1 MLAIHKFNKMAHEM
15 QMRWRLECRSATKK
29 VSVMK
34 RLIQIVLISAI
45 IIPSCGGG
53 GNSGLKNAD
62 PRVDS
67 LLRVMTLE
75 EKIGQM
81 VLFTSDW
88 DITGP
93 TIKEG
98 YLDDIRNGRCGN
110 VFNAYTT
117 SYIRELQR
125 VAVEESRLGIPLLF
139 GYDVVHGHKTIFPVP
154 LAESCSWDL
163 DLMRR
168 TAAASAAEAAA
179 SGLNWTFA
187 PMVDI
192 SVDPRWGRVCEGA
205 GEDPYLGSLI
215 ADARVKGFQ
224 GNDLSDPLTVL
235 ACVKHFAAYG
245 APLAGRDYNT
255 VDMSERQFRE
265 FYLPPY
271 KAGVEAGALSV
282 MTAFNEYDGVPAT
295 GNAYLIKN
303 VLKKQWGFQGFVV
316 TDYTSIN
323 EMVHHG
329 YAASEAEAGVKAVNA
344 GVDMDLQGAVYF
356 NYMRGL
362 VSAGFVSM
370 RTIDHAV
377 ARILNVKAKLGLF
390 DDPYRYCDPAR
401 EAQVVASPQMMAL
414 SREAARKS
422 MVLLKNDD
430 CLPFDRG
437 DRIAVIGELATSKR
451 DLLGSW
457 KAAGEWDGIRS
468 IFEAVCEYNGA
479 ANVIYAEGCKKMG
492 TDRSGFS
499 EAMSVVDKADKV
511 LMVIGEDWDW
521 SGEAASRTDISVP
534 GVQSELLSMIAATGK
549 PVAVVLLNG
558 RPLVL
563 EKESAD
569 ADALLEAW
577 YPGSM
582 GADAVVDILFGQY
595 NPSGKLT
602 MTFPRSVGQVPIFYY
617 EKNTGRPIY
626 LPSEKYKSKYL
637 DSPNDPLYSF
647 GYGLSYTTFRYSD
660 LSISSP
666 KMKKGKSIEVAV
678 TVTNTGPVTGEET
691 VQLYIRDLVGS
702 VTRPV
707 KLLKGFQKVTIPPGE
722 SRKVSFT
729 IDDSM
734 LAFWRHDMTFGV
746 EEGDFYV
753 MVGGSS
759 SDLLQAS
766 FVLVP

>member
-1 MLAIHKFNKMAHEM
+1 MSL
-15 QMRWRLECRSATKK
+15 CDKK

-53 GNSGLKNAD
+53 GNSGLKDVD
-62 PRVDS
+62 PKVDS
-67 LLRVMTLE
+67 LLRIMTLD

-88 DITGP
+88 DVTGP

-98 YLDDIRNGRCGN
+98 YLDDIRSGRCGN
-110 VFNAYTT
+110 IFNAYTT
-117 SYIRELQR
+117 DYIREIQR

-168 TAAASAAEAAA
+168 TASASAAEAAA

-205 GEDPYLGSLI
+205 GEDPFLASLI

-224 GNDLSDPLTVL
+224 GDDLSDPLTVL

-271 KAGVEAGALSV
+271 KAGVDAGALSV
-282 MTAFNEYDGVPAT
+282 MTSFNEYDGVPST
-295 GNAYLIKN
+295 GNAYLIRTL
-303 VLKKQWGFQGFVV
+303 LKKDWGFQGFVV

-329 YAASEAEAGVKAVNA
+329 YAVSEADAAVKAVNA
-344 GVDMDLQGAVYF
+344 GVDMDLQGEVYF
-356 NYMRGL
+356 NYLKGL
-362 VSAGFVSM
+362 VGAGFVSM

-377 ARILNVKAKLGLF
+377 ARILNVKAELGLF
-390 DDPYRYCDPAR
+390 DDPYRYCDSAR
-401 EAQVVASPQMMAL
+401 EADVVENQKIRSL

-422 MVLLKNDD
+422 MVLLKNDGT
-430 CLPFDRG
+430 LPFDRG
-437 DRIAVIGELATSKR
+437 DRIAVIGELAASKR

-457 KAAGEWDGIRS
+457 KAAGEWDQMKS
-468 IFEAVCEYNGA
+468 ILDAVREYNGT
-479 ANVIYAEGCKKMG
+479 ANVFYAEGCKKMG
-492 TDRSGFS
+492 TDRSGFGAAL
-499 EAMSVVDKADKV
+499 EAVAQADKV

-563 EKESAD
+563 EKENVD

-577 YPGSM
+577 YPGTM
-582 GADAVVDILFGQY
+582 GADAVTDILFGQY

-602 MTFPRSVGQVPIFYY
+602 MTFPRSVGQIPIFYY

-626 LPSEKYKSKYL
+626 LPSEKYKSRYL
-637 DSPNDPLYSF
+637 DSPNDPLYPF
-647 GYGLSYTTFRYSD
+647 GYGLSYTTFSYSD
-660 LSISSP
+660 LSLSSP
-666 KMKKGKSIEVAV
+666 KVKKGKTIEATV
-678 TVTNTGPVTGEET
+678 TVTNTGKVTGEET

-707 KLLKGFQKVTIPPGE
+707 KLLKAFQKVAIPPGE
-722 SRKVSFT
+722 SRKITFT
-729 IDDSM
+729 IDNDM
-734 LAFWRHDMTFGV
+734 LSFWRQDMTFGV
-746 EEGDFYV
+746 EEGDFKV

-759 SDLLQAS
+759 ADLLQAS
-766 FVLVP
+766 FTLVP

>member
-1 MLAIHKFNKMAHEM
+1 MSL
-15 QMRWRLECRSATKK
+15 CDKK

-53 GNSGLKNAD
+53 GNSGLKDVD
-62 PRVDS
+62 PKVDS
-67 LLRVMTLE
+67 LLRIMTLD

-88 DITGP
+88 DVTGP

-98 YLDDIRNGRCGN
+98 YLDDIRSGRCGN
-110 VFNAYTT
+110 IFNAYTT
-117 SYIRELQR
+117 DYIREIQR

-168 TAAASAAEAAA
+168 TASASAAEAAA

-205 GEDPYLGSLI
+205 GEDPFLASLI

-224 GNDLSDPLTVL
+224 GDDLSDPLTVL

-271 KAGVEAGALSV
+271 KAGVDAGALSV
-282 MTAFNEYDGVPAT
+282 MTSFNEYDGVPST
-295 GNAYLIKN
+295 GNAYLIRTL
-303 VLKKQWGFQGFVV
+303 LKKDWGFQGFVV

-329 YAASEAEAGVKAVNA
+329 YAASEADAGVKAVNA
-344 GVDMDLQGAVYF
+344 GVDMDLQGEVYF
-356 NYMRGL
+356 NYLKGL
-362 VSAGFVSM
+362 VGAGFVSM

-377 ARILNVKAKLGLF
+377 ARILNVKAELGLF
-390 DDPYRYCDPAR
+390 DDPYRYCDSAR
-401 EAQVVASPQMMAL
+401 EADVVENQKIRSL

-422 MVLLKNDD
+422 MVLLKNDGT
-430 CLPFDRG
+430 LPFDRG
-437 DRIAVIGELATSKR
+437 DRIAVIGELAASKR

-457 KAAGEWDGIRS
+457 KAAGEWDQMKS
-468 IFEAVCEYNGA
+468 ILDAVREYNGA
-479 ANVIYAEGCKKMG
+479 ANVFYAEGCKKMG
-492 TDRSGFS
+492 TDRSGFGAAL
-499 EAMSVVDKADKV
+499 EAVAQADKV

-563 EKESAD
+563 ENENVD

-577 YPGSM
+577 YPGTM
-582 GADAVVDILFGQY
+582 GADAVTDILFGQY

-602 MTFPRSVGQVPIFYY
+602 MTFPRSVGQIPIFYY

-626 LPSEKYKSKYL
+626 LPSEKYKSRYL
-637 DSPNDPLYSF
+637 DSPNDPLYPF
-647 GYGLSYTTFRYSD
+647 GYGLSYTTFSYSD
-660 LSISSP
+660 LSLSSP
-666 KMKKGKSIEVAV
+666 KVKKGKTIEATV
-678 TVTNTGPVTGEET
+678 TVTNTGQVTGEET

-707 KLLKGFQKVTIPPGE
+707 KLLKAFQKVAIPPGE
-722 SRKVSFT
+722 SRKITFT
-729 IDDSM
+729 IDNDM
-734 LAFWRHDMTFGV
+734 LSFWRQDMTFGV
-746 EEGDFYV
+746 EEGDFKV

-759 SDLLQAS
+759 ADLLQAS
-766 FVLVP
+766 FTLVP

>member
-1 MLAIHKFNKMAHEM
+1 MSL
-15 QMRWRLECRSATKK
+15 CDKK

-53 GNSGLKNAD
+53 GNSGLKDVD
-62 PRVDS
+62 PKVDS
-67 LLRVMTLE
+67 LLRIMTLD

-88 DITGP
+88 DVTGP

-98 YLDDIRNGRCGN
+98 YLDDIRSGRCGN
-110 VFNAYTT
+110 IFNAYTT
-117 SYIRELQR
+117 DYIREIQR

-168 TAAASAAEAAA
+168 TASASAAEAAA

-205 GEDPYLGSLI
+205 GEDPFLASLI

-224 GNDLSDPLTVL
+224 GDDLSDPLTVL

-271 KAGVEAGALSV
+271 KAGVDAGALSV
-282 MTAFNEYDGVPAT
+282 MTSFNEYDGVPST
-295 GNAYLIKN
+295 GNAYLIRTL
-303 VLKKQWGFQGFVV
+303 LKKDWGFQGFVV

-329 YAASEAEAGVKAVNA
+329 YAASEADAGVKAVNA
-344 GVDMDLQGAVYF
+344 GVDMDLQGEVYF
-356 NYMRGL
+356 NYLKGL
-362 VSAGFVSM
+362 VGAGFVSM

-390 DDPYRYCDPAR
+390 GDPYRYCDSAR
-401 EAQVVASPQMMAL
+401 EADVVENQKIRSL

-422 MVLLKNDD
+422 MVLLKNDGT
-430 CLPFDRG
+430 LPFDRG
-437 DRIAVIGELATSKR
+437 DRIAVIGELAASKR

-457 KAAGEWDGIRS
+457 KAAGEWDQMKS
-468 IFEAVCEYNGA
+468 ILDAVREYNGA
-479 ANVIYAEGCKKMG
+479 ANVFYAEGCKKMG
-492 TDRSGFS
+492 TDRSGFGAAL
-499 EAMSVVDKADKV
+499 EAVGQADKV

-563 EKESAD
+563 EKENVD

-577 YPGSM
+577 YPGTM
-582 GADAVVDILFGQY
+582 GADAVTDILFGQY

-602 MTFPRSVGQVPIFYY
+602 MTFPRSVGQIPIFYY

-637 DSPNDPLYSF
+637 DSPNDPLYPF
-647 GYGLSYTTFRYSD
+647 GYGLSYTTFSYSD
-660 LSISSP
+660 LSLSSP
-666 KMKKGKSIEVAV
+666 KVKKGKTIEATV
-678 TVTNTGPVTGEET
+678 TVTNTGQVTGEET

-707 KLLKGFQKVTIPPGE
+707 KLLKAFQKVAIPPGE
-722 SRKVSFT
+722 SRKITFT
-729 IDDSM
+729 IDNDM
-734 LAFWRHDMTFGV
+734 LSFWRQDMTFGV
-746 EEGDFYV
+746 EEGDFKV

-759 SDLLQAS
+759 ADLLQAS
-766 FVLVP
+766 FTLVP

>member
-1 MLAIHKFNKMAHEM
+1 
-15 QMRWRLECRSATKK
+15 
-29 VSVMK
+29 MK

-53 GNSGLKNAD
+53 GNSGLKDVD
-62 PRVDS
+62 PKVDS
-67 LLRVMTLE
+67 LLRIMTLD

-88 DITGP
+88 DVTGP

-98 YLDDIRNGRCGN
+98 YLDDIRSGRCGN
-110 VFNAYTT
+110 IFNAYTT
-117 SYIRELQR
+117 DYIREIQR

-168 TAAASAAEAAA
+168 TASASAAEAAA

-205 GEDPYLGSLI
+205 GEDPFLASLI

-224 GNDLSDPLTVL
+224 GDDLSDPLTVL

-271 KAGVEAGALSV
+271 KAGVDAGALSV
-282 MTAFNEYDGVPAT
+282 MTSFNEYDGVPST
-295 GNAYLIKN
+295 GNAYLIRTL
-303 VLKKQWGFQGFVV
+303 LKKDWGFQGFVV

-329 YAASEAEAGVKAVNA
+329 YAASEADAGVKAVNA
-344 GVDMDLQGAVYF
+344 GVDMDLQGEVYF
-356 NYMRGL
+356 NYLKGL
-362 VSAGFVSM
+362 VGAGFVSM

-377 ARILNVKAKLGLF
+377 ARILNVKAELGLF
-390 DDPYRYCDPAR
+390 DDPYRYCDSAR
-401 EAQVVASPQMMAL
+401 EADVVENQKIRSL

-422 MVLLKNDD
+422 MVLLKNDGT
-430 CLPFDRG
+430 LPFDRG
-437 DRIAVIGELATSKR
+437 DRIAVIGELAASKR

-457 KAAGEWDGIRS
+457 KAAGEWDQMKS
-468 IFEAVCEYNGA
+468 ILDAVREYNGA
-479 ANVIYAEGCKKMG
+479 ANVFYAEGCKKMG
-492 TDRSGFS
+492 TDRSGFGAAL
-499 EAMSVVDKADKV
+499 EAVAQADKV

-563 EKESAD
+563 EKENVD

-577 YPGSM
+577 YPGTM
-582 GADAVVDILFGQY
+582 GADAVTDILFGQY

-602 MTFPRSVGQVPIFYY
+602 MTFPRSVGQIPIFYY

-626 LPSEKYKSKYL
+626 LPSEKYKSRYL
-637 DSPNDPLYSF
+637 DSPNDPLYPF
-647 GYGLSYTTFRYSD
+647 GYGLSYTTFSYSD
-660 LSISSP
+660 LSLSSP
-666 KMKKGKSIEVAV
+666 KVKKGKTIEATV
-678 TVTNTGPVTGEET
+678 TVTNTGKVTGEET

-707 KLLKGFQKVTIPPGE
+707 KLLKAFQKVAIPPGE
-722 SRKVSFT
+722 SRKITFT
-729 IDDSM
+729 IDNDM
-734 LAFWRHDMTFGV
+734 LSFWRQDMTFGV
-746 EEGDFYV
+746 EEGDFKV

-759 SDLLQAS
+759 ADLLQAS
-766 FVLVP
+766 FTLVP

>member
-1 MLAIHKFNKMAHEM
+1 MSL
-15 QMRWRLECRSATKK
+15 CDKK

-53 GNSGLKNAD
+53 GNSGLKDVD
-62 PRVDS
+62 PKVDS
-67 LLRVMTLE
+67 LLRIMTLD

-88 DITGP
+88 DVTGP

-98 YLDDIRNGRCGN
+98 YLDDIRSGRCGN
-110 VFNAYTT
+110 IFNAYTT
-117 SYIRELQR
+117 DYIREIQR

-168 TAAASAAEAAA
+168 TASASAAEAAA

-205 GEDPYLGSLI
+205 GEDPFLASLI

-224 GNDLSDPLTVL
+224 GDDLSDPLTVL

-271 KAGVEAGALSV
+271 KAGVDAGALSV
-282 MTAFNEYDGVPAT
+282 MTSFNEYDGVPST
-295 GNAYLIKN
+295 GNAYLIRTL
-303 VLKKQWGFQGFVV
+303 LKKDWGFQGFVV

-329 YAASEAEAGVKAVNA
+329 YAASEADAGVKAVNA
-344 GVDMDLQGAVYF
+344 GVDMDLQGEVYF
-356 NYMRGL
+356 NYLKGL
-362 VSAGFVSM
+362 VGAGFVSM

-377 ARILNVKAKLGLF
+377 ARILNVKAELGLF
-390 DDPYRYCDPAR
+390 DDPYRYCDSAR
-401 EAQVVASPQMMAL
+401 EADVVESQKIRSL

-422 MVLLKNDD
+422 MVLLKNDGT
-430 CLPFDRG
+430 LPFDRG
-437 DRIAVIGELATSKR
+437 DRIAVIGELAASKR

-457 KAAGEWDGIRS
+457 KAAGEWDQMKS
-468 IFEAVCEYNGA
+468 ILDAVREYNGA
-479 ANVIYAEGCKKMG
+479 ANVFYAEGCKKMG
-492 TDRSGFS
+492 TDRSGFGAAL
-499 EAMSVVDKADKV
+499 EAVAQADKV

-563 EKESAD
+563 EKENVD

-577 YPGSM
+577 YPGTM
-582 GADAVVDILFGQY
+582 GADAVTDILFGQY

-626 LPSEKYKSKYL
+626 LPSEKYKSRYL
-637 DSPNDPLYSF
+637 DSPNDPLYPF
-647 GYGLSYTTFRYSD
+647 GYGLSYTTFIYSD
-660 LSISSP
+660 LSLSSP
-666 KMKKGKSIEVAV
+666 KVKKGKTIEATV
-678 TVTNTGPVTGEET
+678 TVTNTGQVTGEET

-707 KLLKGFQKVTIPPGE
+707 KLLKAFQKVAIPPGE
-722 SRKVSFT
+722 SRKITFT
-729 IDDSM
+729 IDNDM
-734 LAFWRHDMTFGV
+734 LSFWRQDMTFGV
-746 EEGDFYV
+746 EEGDFKV

-759 SDLLQAS
+759 ADLLQAS
-766 FVLVP
+766 FTLVP